1 MNTGAL
7 IMNTPAKP
15 LALIAV
21 LKAVAGKE
29 SALKEA
35 LSALV
40 EPSRS
45 EPGNIEYTLFEA
57 RDEHGTF
64 YMRECFKDQ
73 AALDAHVATP
83 HYQQFAAAS
92 SEWLAEP
99 PQLIFLDQV
108 SG

>member
-1 MNTGAL
+1 M

-21 LKAVAGKE
+21 LKASPGNE

-35 LSALV
+35 LLALV
-40 EPSRS
+40 EPTRS
-45 EPGNIEYTLFEA
+45 EPGNIEYTLFEV
-57 RDEHGTF
+57 RDEHGAF

-92 SEWLAEP
+92 GEWFAEAP
-99 PQLIFLDQV
+99 RLIFLDQV
-108 SG
+108 SN

>member
-1 MNTGAL
+1 MNA
-7 IMNTPAKP
+7 PAKP
-15 LALIAV
+15 LALMAV
-21 LKAVAGKE
+21 LKASAGKE
-29 SALKEA
+29 SALKHA

-40 EPSRS
+40 EPTRA

-57 RDEHGTF
+57 RDERGTF

-83 HYQQFAAAS
+83 HYQQFAAVS
-92 SEWLAEP
+92 GEWLAEP

-108 SG
+108 SS